1 MVELSGAECPESV
14 SQQAAM
20 ILKLFSD
27 TGSCSSTSMVSCHCE
42 HRALTLVMLGTQ
54 RLQRSRLKF
63 IQIIIG
69 SPL

>member
-42 HRALTLVMLGTQ
+42 H
-54 RLQRSRLKF
+54 
-63 IQIIIG
+63 
-69 SPL
+69 